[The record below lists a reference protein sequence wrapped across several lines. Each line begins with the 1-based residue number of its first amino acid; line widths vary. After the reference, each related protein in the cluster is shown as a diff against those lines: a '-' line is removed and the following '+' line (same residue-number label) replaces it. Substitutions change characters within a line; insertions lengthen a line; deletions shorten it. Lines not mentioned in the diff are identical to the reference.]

1 MISWDKMEAAL
12 GVVANHGKEKNICI
26 GFDGFI
32 DSLFRVVK
40 ARTSRDAFETYSTIT
55 EFARRVANAAGRSAD
70 MELQPV
76 SRRMGGNAPLMAEA
90 MGGQGFSVRCI
101 GTMGYPEPEDLF
113 SGQNIHFTAE
123 SVAPCATCTAF
134 EFSDGKLMFGN
145 NQPLLDLDWESV
157 VKVVGLEN
165 LRQWYHGCHL
175 WAMVNWSFLMN
186 SNEILEGLI
195 RDVVESCR
203 EEKLFFLDLA
213 DPSGRSREDLRKLF
227 SLMKRLEE
235 ANRVVLSMNE
245 NESVQV
251 ANALGL
257 DAQNT
262 TPCRLAS
269 AIREKLGIWMASIHG
284 LDYAVAATRE
294 QSVVEEGI
302 FVPVPTISTGGGD
315 HFNGGFAAA
324 LACGLEPEE
333 AAAYGNLVS
342 SCYVSEGKSP
352 KLQDLRRYL
361 EKCQK

>member
-1 MISWDKMEAAL
+1 MISWNAMEKALAAVENR
-12 GVVANHGKEKNICI
+12 GRDKNICI

-55 EFARRVANAAGRSAD
+55 EFARRVEKAAGRSAD
-70 MELQPV
+70 MELQPI
-76 SRRMGGNAPLMAEA
+76 SRRTGGNAPLMAEA
-90 MGGQGFSVRCI
+90 MGCQGLSVRCI

-113 SGQNIHFTAE
+113 LGQNIHFTAE

-145 NQPLLDLDWESV
+145 NQPLLDLDWESI

-165 LRQWYHGCHL
+165 LRQWYRDCHL
-175 WAMVNWSFLMN
+175 WAVVNWSFLMN

-195 RDVVESCR
+195 RDVVEESR
-203 EEKLFFLDLA
+203 EEKIFFFDLA
-213 DPSGRSREDLRKLF
+213 DPSGRSREDMEKLF
-227 SLMKRLEE
+227 SLMKRLETT
-235 ANRVVLSMNE
+235 NRVVLSMNE
-245 NESVQV
+245 NESLQV
-251 ANALGL
+251 AGVLGME
-257 DAQNT
+257 AGEAA
-262 TPCRLAS
+262 PCDRAA
-269 AIREKLGIWMASIHG
+269 AIRETTGIWMASIHG
-284 LDYAVAATRE
+284 LDFAVAATRE

-324 LACGLEPEE
+324 LVCGLEPEE
-333 AAAYGNLVS
+333 ALAFGNLVS
-342 SCYVSEGKSP
+342 SCYVNGGKSP

>member
-1 MISWDKMEAAL
+1 MISWDKMETAL
-12 GVVANHGKEKNICI
+12 GVVANQGEERNVCI
-26 GFDGFI
+26 GFDGYI

-55 EFARRVANAAGRSAD
+55 EFAHRVANAAGRSAD

-76 SRRMGGNAPLMAEA
+76 SRRMGGNAPLMAES
-90 MGGQGFSVRCI
+90 MGCQGLSVRCI

-145 NQPLLDLDWESV
+145 NQSLLDLDWESI
-157 VKVVGLEN
+157 VKVVGLEK
-165 LRQWYHGCHL
+165 LRQWYRGCHL

-203 EEKLFFLDLA
+203 EEKLFFFDLA

-227 SLMKRLEE
+227 SLMKRLETT
-235 ANRVVLSMNE
+235 NRVVLSMNE
-245 NESVQV
+245 NESLQV
-251 ANALGL
+251 AGALGME
-257 DAQNT
+257 AGEAA
-262 TPCRLAS
+262 PCDRAA
-269 AIREKLGIWMASIHG
+269 AIRETTGIWMASIHG

-294 QSVVEEGI
+294 RSVREEGI
-302 FVPVPTISTGGGD
+302 FVPVPIISTGGGD

-324 LACGLEPEE
+324 LVCGLEPEE
-333 AAAYGNLVS
+333 ALAFGNLVS
-342 SCYVSEGKSP
+342 SCYVSGGKSP
-352 KLQDLRRYL
+352 TLQDLRKYL
-361 EKCQK
+361 TNCQT